1 MRIAAIKSKGKPTL
15 AVRRDGELVDLGVA
29 APKLPRDLR
38 ALIAAGP
45 AALKAAAAAAK
56 KAKGRAVVKGR
67 VQYLPPIANPEKI
80 ICVGLNYAEHATESQ
95 MQKPSYPV
103 LFLRVPTTLV
113 GHDQPLIRPKLSDN
127 FDYEGEMVVVIGRKG
142 RHIPKNKALGYVA
155 GYSVFNEGSIRD
167 YQFKT
172 PQWTVGK
179 NFDGTGGFGPDFVTA
194 DELPKGAKGLRI
206 RTRLNGK
213 TVQDA
218 NTRDMIFDVA
228 DLVSIAS
235 ESMTLEPGDI
245 IVSGTPSGVGA
256 FRKPPLWMKAGDVC
270 EVEIEGIGTLSNPI
284 RNEK

>member
-1 MRIAAIKSKGKPTL
+1 MRIAAIKNNGKATL
-15 AVRRDGELVDLGVA
+15 AVRRGGELIDLGVA

-38 ALIAAGP
+38 GLIEAGP
-45 AALKAAAAAAK
+45 TAMKAAANAAK

-67 VQYLPPIANPEKI
+67 VQYLPPIANANKI
-80 ICVGLNYAEHATESQ
+80 ICVGLNYVDHAAESS
-95 MQKPSYPV
+95 MQKPTYPV

-113 GHDQPLIRPKLSDN
+113 AHNQPLIRPKLSEQ
-127 FDYEGEMVVVIGRKG
+127 FDYEGEMVVVIGKKG
-142 RHIPKNKALGYVA
+142 RHIAKNKALSYVA

-179 NFDGTGGFGPDFVTA
+179 NFDGTGGFGPDFVTP
-194 DELPKGAKGLRI
+194 DELPKSAKGLKI
-206 RTRLNGK
+206 QTRLNGK
-213 TVQDA
+213 VVQDA

-228 DLVSIAS
+228 DLVSVAS
-235 ESMTLEPGDI
+235 ESMTLMPGDV

-256 FRKPPLWMKAGDVC
+256 FRKPPLWMKDGDVC

-284 RNEK
+284 KNEK